1 MSDMLEK
8 LLAVEKTAA
17 GLVDA
22 AEAEAARRTAQA
34 RQDAQKRHTD
44 LLKAKARESEAAV
57 AAERT
62 RLEAERE
69 ARNAAERDRLGRF
82 HSDEK
87 AFRASVLSALEKGK
101 E

>member
-17 GLVDA
+17 GLIGDA
-22 AEAEAARRTAQA
+22 EGEAARRTAQA
-34 RQDAQKRHTD
+34 RLDAQKRHTE
-44 LLKAKARESEAAV
+44 LLKAKAAESEAAV

-62 RLEAERE
+62 RIDAERG
-69 ARNAAERDRLGRF
+69 ARNAAEREKLGRF

-87 AFRASVLSALEKGK
+87 AFRAAVLSTIEKGK
-101 E
+101 Q